1 MNIDV
6 DALLDKWADAR
17 NTISVLEKRVENYK
31 KVMKQ
36 YLARNNLT
44 KYENDFFIVR
54 QGTQNRSFVTKKN
67 VPEDVWDMYAKPQKI
82 DFLTLTEKKSSTSS
96 SKLKSTSQEQ
106 SFWGRM
112 TLTRLV
118 GMLEWI

>member
-67 VPEDVWDMYAKPQKI
+67 VPDDVWEMYAKPQKI

-106 SFWGRM
+106 SF
-112 TLTRLV
+112 
-118 GMLEWI
+118 